1 MTSIVDA
8 AAPDHL
14 DGGEPGAPPASD
26 DGGERAARRG
36 ALIALGVGVVVVVV
50 ARLWGQ
56 HVEWVVTEGRANIG
70 AAPFF
75 GRWNVIFRWWLLAG
89 VAVGVVGV
97 WLAPRFART
106 WSWGRVLVGTWALH
120 AAWAVSL
127 AASDGLHRLTTP
139 LTSRFEYFRA
149 IDDVE
154 AAGGVSDYLSGYV
167 AGLADSPLHV
177 RSHPPGMVLFY
188 WALDRVGL
196 SGPGWAA
203 VAVIGFG
210 TSVVVAVLLALR
222 AVAGI
227 DVARR
232 AAPLVALTPSVIWV
246 ASSADAVFAAITAWG
261 VALLVIAARRPARRV
276 DSVRMAAMG
285 GMVLSLALFFSYG
298 AVLMLG
304 VPAVV
309 VLAARRWDVLAGA
322 VVAALGVTAMFT
334 VMGFWWFEGLFETME
349 FYEASSAEF
358 RPYDYSLVGNPAIV
372 ALSIGTAGVAGL
384 GSLAAT
390 WRRHRSVLLLV
401 VPVLVGIIGA
411 ALSGLSTAETERIWL
426 PFVPWLML
434 AGVALPTRWV
444 RPLLAGSVLIG
455 VVLQMWLQTPW

>member
-1 MTSIVDA
+1 MVGAVVALVVA
-8 AAPDHL
+8 A
-14 DGGEPGAPPASD
+14 
-26 DGGERAARRG
+26 
-36 ALIALGVGVVVVVV
+36 VVVVV

-75 GRWNVIFRWWLLAG
+75 GRWNAEWRWWLLAPL
-89 VAVGVVGV
+89 AVG
-97 WLAPRFART
+97 LAGAWWGPRLART

-127 AASDGLHRLTTP
+127 AASDGLHRLAAP
-139 LTSRFEYFRA
+139 LVTRFEYFRA
-149 IDDVE
+149 IDDVD
-154 AAGGVSDYLSGYV
+154 AAGGVGDYLSGYV

-188 WALDRVGL
+188 WGLDRVGL

-203 VAVIGFG
+203 VAVLALG
-210 TSVVVAVLLALR
+210 TSAVVAVLVAVR

-232 AAPLVALTPSVIWV
+232 AAPFVALTPSVVWV

-261 VALLVIAARRPARRV
+261 VALLVVAARRPARRV
-276 DSVRMAAMG
+276 DAVRIAVTG
-285 GMVLSLALFFSYG
+285 GMVLCLALFFSYG
-298 AVLMLG
+298 AVLLLG

-309 VLAARRWDVLAGA
+309 VLGARRWDVAGAA

-334 VMGFWWFEGLFETME
+334 LMGFWWFDGLSETTE

-358 RPYDYSLVGNPAIV
+358 RPFDYSLVGNPAIV
-372 ALSIGTAGVAGL
+372 ALSVGPAGVAGL
-384 GSLAAT
+384 GALAAS
-390 WRRHRSVLLLV
+390 WRRHRGVLLLV
-401 VPVLVGIIGA
+401 VPVLVGLVGA
-411 ALSGLSTAETERIWL
+411 LLSGLSTAETERIWL
-426 PFVPWLML
+426 SFIPWL
-434 AGVALPTRWV
+434 AVGGVALPDRWI
-444 RPLLAGSVLIG
+444 RPLLAASVLTG
-455 VVLQMWLQTPW
+455 VIIQLWLRTPW